1 MAKGSLTPVR
11 CNGQTIQHS
20 SVATNVN
27 YLGYCPPPRP
37 YVGRPNKAD
46 ARKLV
51 QMDLDCFSMHLKRR
65 VKGLHGENAL

>member
-1 MAKGSLTPVR
+1 M
-11 CNGQTIQHS
+11 
-20 SVATNVN
+20 
-27 YLGYCPPPRP
+27 
-37 YVGRPNKAD
+37 GRPNKAD